1 MCDGQ
6 DCVQPPR
13 TAAGGTPVLS
23 AHDDRA
29 GLRVVQQLAAAA
41 TAPDTFARRGVI
53 LLSGVVASE
62 LTTLSV
68 CDLASGHRHVIG
80 TPPDAIGAAERAA
93 FDRHFN
99 EHPLVRHH
107 AYAGGRDAH
116 RISDSVPFA
125 RFREGALYAE
135 YYRRVGIDHALAVP
149 LQMDGRLL
157 VSFVLNRSRR
167 DFSDRERERLNAL
180 TPALGELYRHTV
192 ALARVL
198 AAARCLRDL
207 LDGEAAGVIRVG
219 ARGEVRDF
227 SPRAAAVVR
236 RLWQATLRRGGTLPA
251 PLAES
256 TRAALA
262 RPSLASTLPPL
273 AIASSGGRL
282 TVRAYPA
289 PDGAGLYL
297 LLEQATPALALERWP
312 LAPRE
317 REVLHW
323 VAAGKTDREVAQ
335 ILGISARTVHKH
347 LQRSYEKLGVETRTA
362 AVMRVL
368 ATGADLK

>member
-1 MCDGQ
+1 M
-6 DCVQPPR
+6 
-13 TAAGGTPVLS
+13 LS
-23 AHDDRA
+23 ANDYRA
-29 GLRVVQQLAAAA
+29 GLQVVQQLAAAA
-41 TAPDTFARRGVI
+41 ITPDAFARRGVV
-53 LLSGVVASE
+53 LLSGLVASD

-68 CDLASGHRHVIG
+68 CDLASVHRHVIG
-80 TPPDAIGAAERAA
+80 TPADAIGAAERAA

-107 AYAGGRDAH
+107 AYARGRDAH

-149 LQMDGRLL
+149 LHVDDRFL

-167 DFSDRERERLNAL
+167 DFSDREREQLNAL
-180 TPALGELYRHTV
+180 TPALGELYRHTA
-192 ALARVL
+192 ALARAL
-198 AAARCLRDL
+198 AAAQSLRDL
-207 LDGEAAGVIRVG
+207 LDGEAAGVIRIG
-219 ARGEVRDF
+219 AHGDVRDF
-227 SPRAAAVVR
+227 SPRAAALVQR
-236 RLWQATLRRGGTLPA
+236 WWQMTLRRGGALPA
-251 PLAES
+251 TLAES
-256 TRAALA
+256 TRAAFA

-273 AIASSGGRL
+273 AIASSRGRL

-297 LLEQATPALALERWP
+297 LLEETAPVLALERWP
-312 LAPRE
+312 LSTRE
-317 REVLHW
+317 RDVLHW

-335 ILGISARTVHKH
+335 ILGISPRTVHKH

-368 ATGADLK
+368 ATGAS